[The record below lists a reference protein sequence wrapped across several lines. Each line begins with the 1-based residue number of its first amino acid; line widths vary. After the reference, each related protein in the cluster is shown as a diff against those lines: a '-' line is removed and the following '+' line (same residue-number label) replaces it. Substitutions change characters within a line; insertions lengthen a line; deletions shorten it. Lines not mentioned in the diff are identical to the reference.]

1 MMTRI
6 KHLYIH
12 VPFCNSICSYCD
24 FCHRVYDEDLSNK
37 WLDVVSKEIKDK
49 CKNNYETIYIG
60 GGTPTSLS
68 NNQLDKLLSC
78 IDQYAKEVVEYTI
91 EVNPESLD
99 INKINIFKKHG
110 INRISMGVQTSNP
123 DLLKLIN
130 RKHSFEEV
138 KDKIKLLKDNG
149 LNNISIDLMYSLPT
163 QTIDILNK
171 TIDDFISLDIPHVS
185 LYSLTVEENSVF
197 GKKGYKQLDEDIEA
211 DMYELIVSR
220 LQESGYIH
228 YEVSNFSRPGYESK
242 HNIGYW
248 DYEDFLGISMSS
260 SSKVEDKRWTIT
272 RNFDDYFNDYNCKD
286 EYLLLSKEDMM
297 FENIMMS
304 LRTNKGLNIIDFNK
318 KYNCDLL
325 NEYRDAIK
333 NDNIYIENDYLKV
346 KNLAILNNTLINFI
360 KN

>member
-49 CKNNYETIYIG
+49 CKDNYETIYIG

-185 LYSLTVEENSVF
+185 LYSLTIEENSVF

-248 DYEDFLGISMSS
+248 KYEDFLGLSLDA
-260 SSKVEDKRWTIT
+260 SSKVGDKRYTIT
-272 RNFDDYFNDYNCKD
+272 RNFNDYLNDYNCVS
-286 EYLLLSKEDMM
+286 ELVNLSKDDQM

-304 LRTNKGLNIIDFNK
+304 LRMKDGLNIEEFNN
-318 KYNCDLL
+318 KYDCDLL
-325 NEYRDAIK
+325 NKYSKATS
-333 NDNIYIENDYLKV
+333 NPNICIENRYLKV
-346 KNLAILNNTLINFI
+346 KNLGILNTTLLEFLD
-360 KN
+360 